1 MSQSVFLGF
10 FLTDPASHVKKSTG
24 QLPEVATSSV
34 KLKSRVKDHYLHTK
48 ISRRHIEHSKI
59 LRGADVIVLISTYLI
74 FDTFTH
80 EPTQHNVA
88 GLMKVCFLMSPIEP
102 NSAKKTVLA
111 SESSILSISNPGELF

>member
-10 FLTDPASHVKKSTG
+10 FLTTPASHVKKSTG
-24 QLPEVATSSV
+24 QVPEVATSSV

-48 ISRRHIEHSKI
+48 ISRRHVGHSEI
-59 LRGADVIVLISTYLI
+59 LKGAHDIVLISTDLI

-88 GLMKVCFLMSPIEP
+88 GLMKVCFFNVPH
-102 NSAKKTVLA
+102 
-111 SESSILSISNPGELF
+111 

>member
-24 QLPEVATSSV
+24 QVPEVATSSV

-48 ISRRHIEHSKI
+48 ISRRHVGHSEI
-59 LRGADVIVLISTYLI
+59 LKGAHDIVLISTDLI

-80 EPTQHNVA
+80 EPTQHKID
-88 GLMKVCFLMSPIEP
+88 GLMKVCFFNVPH
-102 NSAKKTVLA
+102 
-111 SESSILSISNPGELF
+111 

>member
-48 ISRRHIEHSKI
+48 ISRRHVGHSEI
-59 LRGADVIVLISTYLI
+59 LKGAHDIVLISTDLI

-80 EPTQHNVA
+80 EPTQHNVG
-88 GLMKVCFLMSPIEP
+88 GLMNVG
-102 NSAKKTVLA
+102 VL
-111 SESSILSISNPGELF
+111 NVPH

>member
-48 ISRRHIEHSKI
+48 ISRRHVGHSEI
-59 LRGADVIVLISTYLI
+59 LKGAHDIVLISTDLI